1 MYILLIEDDQEAA
14 QCLMNGLIESGHQ
27 VDHAADGKT
36 GLDKAMTYVHDILIV
51 DRMLPGYDGLSI
63 IQILRN
69 KECSTPA
76 LILSA
81 LGEVDDRIE
90 GLRAGGDDY
99 LAKPYAFD
107 ELLIRLE
114 VLLRRRQNK
123 VYEDILKVGDLTLNL
138 RTHDVNRAGQR
149 IRLQP
154 KELRLLEYLM
164 RHADQLVSRSL
175 LLEKVWGFQFDPV
188 TSIVD
193 TQISR
198 LRKKIDKGFETTLL
212 HTIRGKGFMISE
224 S

>member
-1 MYILLIEDDQEAA
+1 MHILLIEDDQEAA
-14 QCLMNGLIESGHQ
+14 QCLMNGLMESGHS
-27 VDHAADGKT
+27 VDYAVDGKK
-36 GLDKAMTYVHDILIV
+36 GLNKAMTHTYDILII
-51 DRMLPGYDGLSI
+51 DRMLPGYDGLTI
-63 IQILRN
+63 IRTLRDAEN
-69 KECSTPA
+69 TTPA

-99 LAKPYAFD
+99 LAKPYAFA

-114 VLLRRRQNK
+114 VLLRRSHK
-123 VYEDILKVGDLTLNL
+123 EVSKDILKVGDLTLNL
-138 RTHDVNRAGQR
+138 VTHDVMRTGQI

-164 RHADQLVSRSL
+164 RHANQLVTRSL
-175 LLEKVWGFQFDPV
+175 LLEQVWGFQFDPM

-198 LRKKIDKGFETTLL
+198 LRKKIDKDFKTPLL

-224 S
+224 

>member
-14 QCLMNGLIESGHQ
+14 LCLMDGLIESGHQ
-27 VDHAADGKT
+27 VDLAADGKT
-36 GLDKAMTYVHDILIV
+36 GLDKAMTQVYDILIV
-51 DRMLPGYDGLSI
+51 DRMLPEYDGLTI
-63 IQILRN
+63 IKTLRN
-69 KECSTPA
+69 EECTTPV

-81 LGEVDDRIE
+81 LGEVDDRIA

-114 VLLRRRQNK
+114 VLLRRSQNK
-123 VYEDILKVGDLTLNL
+123 VYQDMLKVGDLTLNL
-138 RTHDVNRAGQR
+138 QTHDVMRAGLL

-154 KELRLLEYLM
+154 RELRLLEYLM
-164 RHADQLVSRSL
+164 RHANQLVTRSL
-175 LLEKVWGFQFDPV
+175 LLENVWGFQFDPL

-198 LRKKIDKGFETTLL
+198 LRKKIDKDFETTLL

>member
-1 MYILLIEDDQEAA
+1 MYILLIEDDQQAA

-36 GLDKAMTYVHDILIV
+36 GLDKAMTSVHDILIV

-63 IQILRN
+63 IQMLRN
-69 KECSTPA
+69 EECSTPA

-123 VYEDILKVGDLTLNL
+123 VYENILKVGDLTLNL

-175 LLEKVWGFQFDPV
+175 LLEKVWGFQFDPM

-198 LRKKIDKGFETTLL
+198 LRKKIDKDFEATLL